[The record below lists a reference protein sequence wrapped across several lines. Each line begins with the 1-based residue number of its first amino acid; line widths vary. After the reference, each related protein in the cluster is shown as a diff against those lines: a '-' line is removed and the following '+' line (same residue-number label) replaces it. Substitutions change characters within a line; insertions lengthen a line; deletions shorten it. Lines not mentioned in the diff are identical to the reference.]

1 MLALATQGTSE
12 MILKRYVNS
21 ASLRA
26 RAARTQLILAQLV
39 SQVTIFTKEPA
50 DKVALKTIS

>member
-1 MLALATQGTSE
+1 VLALATQDTSA

-21 ASLRA
+21 ASLRV

-39 SQVTIFTKEPA
+39 SQVTIYTKELA
-50 DKVALKTIS
+50 DKVALKTTS

>member
-1 MLALATQGTSE
+1 MLALATQDTSA

-21 ASLRA
+21 ASLRV

-39 SQVTIFTKEPA
+39 SQVTIYTKELA
-50 DKVALKTIS
+50 DKVALKTTS

>member
-1 MLALATQGTSE
+1 MLALATQDTSE

-26 RAARTQLILAQLV
+26 RAAKTQLILAQPA
-39 SQVTIFTKEPA
+39 SQVTIYTKELA